1 MLEQQAN
8 IKTAGGTVLALDA
21 AKALGKGLP
30 FGIGSLIAGVSGI
43 SRLPKGDY
51 LGAGIDFASAATSPF
66 LTPVALGLDAINFA
80 RDMSHS
86 DEPPQQEQRQ
96 NRFIAPDPYQQ
107 EEAPP
112 QYRFI
117 NNPMNKTVQA
127 QEKVAYSQLKQDL
140 ADPSAGANSDLYKA
154 IAPMISSS
162 SDAMLRGAD
171 AERIN
176 DLKEQVRKGMV
187 GLEYMTGLKKNTG
200 ETFYD
205 KHPTEAV
212 ATDLLGNSAPLGAAV
227 AGAGILTNL
236 KRQRSNMAKTEPAKM
251 SRSENPH
258 DTTNPANL
266 LDPHHGSARS
276 DISRLFGDFESNP
289 EKRLALLDQL
299 SGNNPGDPN
308 SFQSKHRDISGR
320 QKALVDAHNL
330 TQQEIQHKLS
340 TAASPHEVSQ
350 LEALMR
356 SGEATHK
363 SSLSKLEQETKKLM
377 AAAKSHGDGAG
388 LHKYVNLH
396 ESLRRAR
403 EKGGLKSY
411 IGEGLSSLGGVG
423 DLLEKY
429 HITGANPHFNE
440 EIIKNIVSEYGGSHT
455 SPEEM
460 RKFIEGTLQRVSDP
474 HHQASGLRKAFS
486 RAKMPLVAGAATAA
500 GGMGLYHLLK
510 GIQNQ
515 NYSKGQTDEWKK
527 TLLKSRGDFEA
538 AKRIEEERQASQP
551 R

>member
-1 MLEQQAN
+1 MFEQQAN
-8 IKTAGGTVLALDA
+8 IKTAAGTVLALDA

-30 FGIGSLIAGVSGI
+30 LGIGSIIAGISGI

-80 RDMSHS
+80 RDMSRNGES
-86 DEPPQQEQRQ
+86 TPQEQRR
-96 NRFIAPDPYQQ
+96 NRFIAPDGGLQ
-107 EEAPP
+107 EESPE
-112 QYRFI
+112 YRFI
-117 NNPMNKTVQA
+117 NNPMNKTAQA
-127 QEKVAYSQLKQDL
+127 QKKAANSQFRQDL
-140 ADPSAGANSDLYKA
+140 TNPSAGADSDLYKA
-154 IAPMISSS
+154 IEPMISSN

-176 DLKEQVRKGMV
+176 ALKEQVRKGMV

-205 KHPTEAV
+205 KHPVEATT
-212 ATDLLGNSAPLGAAV
+212 TDLLGNAAPLGAGV
-227 AGAGILTNL
+227 AGAGILANMR
-236 KRQRSNMAKTEPAKM
+236 RQRSNMLKTEPAKM
-251 SRSENPH
+251 SRSENSH

-266 LDPHHGSARS
+266 LDPHHGPARS
-276 DISRLFGDFESNP
+276 DVSRLFGDLENNP

-299 SGNNPGDPN
+299 SGSDPGDPN
-308 SFQSKHRDISGR
+308 SFLGKHKNIQGK
-320 QKALVDAHNL
+320 QKELIDAHNL
-330 TQQEIQHKLS
+330 AQQDIQNKLS
-340 TAASPHEVSQ
+340 GATTKPEVAQ

-356 SGEATHK
+356 SGDTTHK
-363 SSLSKLEQETKKLM
+363 ASLAKLEQETKKLM
-377 AAAKSHGDGAG
+377 SAAKSHGDNAG

-429 HITGANPHFNE
+429 HITGANPHYNE

-460 RKFIEGTLQRVSDP
+460 RKFIEGTLQRIGDP

-486 RAKMPLVAGAATAA
+486 RAKIPLAAGAATAA

-515 NYSKGQTDEWKK
+515 NYSKGQTAEWKK
-527 TLLKSRGDFEA
+527 TLLKSRGDFDA
-538 AKRIEEERQASQP
+538 AKRVEEEQQATQP